1 MASVI
6 NAVSTKITIELN
18 TTVGTEVSTGNVTVS
33 KLDTAITAAKI
44 AALVTAVTPLF
55 EFPVVS
61 TKKTDVGTL
70 GDDGE

>member
-6 NAVSTKITIELN
+6 NPVSTKIAIELN
-18 TTVGTEVSTGNVTVS
+18 TTVGTDVSTGNVTVS

-44 AALVTAVTPLF
+44 AALVTAVTPLL
-55 EFPVVS
+55 EFPVIS

-70 GDDGE
+70 SDDGE

>member
-1 MASVI
+1 MSAVI
-6 NAVSTKITIELN
+6 TPVSTKITVEVN
-18 TTVGTEVSTGNVTVS
+18 STVGTETSTGNVTIA

-44 AALVTAVTPLF
+44 AALVTAVTPLL

>member
-1 MASVI
+1 MSAVI
-6 NAVSTKITIELN
+6 TPVSTKITVEVN
-18 TTVGTEVSTGNVTVS
+18 STVGTETSTGNVTIA

-44 AALVTAVTPLF
+44 AALVTAVTPLL
-55 EFPVVS
+55 EFHLVS

>member
-1 MASVI
+1 MSSII
-6 NAVSTKITIELN
+6 NPVSTKITVEVN
-18 TTVGTEVSTGNVTVS
+18 STVGTDVSTGNVTIA

-44 AALVTAVTPLF
+44 AALVTAVTPLL

-70 GDDGE
+70 TDDGE